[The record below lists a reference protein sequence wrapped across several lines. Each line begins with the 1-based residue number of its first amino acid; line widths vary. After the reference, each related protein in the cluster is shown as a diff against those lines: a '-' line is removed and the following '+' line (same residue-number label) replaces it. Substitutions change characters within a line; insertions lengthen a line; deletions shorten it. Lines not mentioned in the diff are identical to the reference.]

1 MDLIINL
8 NKRKGITSH
17 QATTEVKK
25 IFKARKAGHT
35 GTLDPSATGVLLICL
50 NKATRLA
57 SYFSSLNKEYRAVMK
72 LGETTDTQDAEG
84 NIIERNEQIEIDEAI
99 IANTLKSFKG
109 EIHQIPPQFSALK
122 HKGKPL
128 YKYAK
133 KGIIIPLEPRKV
145 IIHSIELLNIAI
157 PYVCFSVL
165 CSKGTYIRT
174 LCHDIGKR
182 LGTGAHLS
190 ELERTAVGPFNA
202 KDSLSIEA
210 LKTIAATGISGKGIY
225 SMDKAL
231 SWMPEIKIKETLVN
245 AVKNGSPVKIKD
257 CLDFS
262 ENFKT
267 ASGIKLKSPEGKLLA
282 IGRFHPDKESI
293 GMDVVLAT

>member
-1 MDLIINL
+1 
-8 NKRKGITSH
+8 
-17 QATTEVKK
+17 
-25 IFKARKAGHT
+25 
-35 GTLDPSATGVLLICL
+35 
-50 NKATRLA
+50 
-57 SYFSSLNKEYRAVMK
+57 MK

-84 NIIERNEQIEIDEAI
+84 NIIERNEQIEIDEAT

-133 KGIIIPLEPRKV
+133 KGINIPLEPRKV
-145 IIHSIELLNIAI
+145 LIHSIELLNIAI
-157 PYVCFSVL
+157 PYVCFRVL

-210 LKTIAATGISGKGIY
+210 LKSIAATGTSGKGIY
-225 SMDKAL
+225 SMDTAL

-262 ENFKT
+262 ENFKN

>member
-17 QATTEVKK
+17 QATTEGKK
-25 IFKARKAGHT
+25 IFKAKKAGHT

-57 SYFSSLNKEYRAVMK
+57 SYFSPLNKEYRAVMK

-84 NIIERNEQIEIDEAI
+84 NIIERNEQIEIDEAT

-133 KGIIIPLEPRKV
+133 KGINIPLEPRKV
-145 IIHSIELLNIAI
+145 LIHSIELLNIAI
-157 PYVCFSVL
+157 PYVCFRVL

-202 KDSLSIEA
+202 NDSLSIDA
-210 LKTIAATGISGKGIY
+210 LKSIAATGTSGKGIY
-225 SMDKAL
+225 SMDTAL
-231 SWMPEIKIKETLVN
+231 SWMPEIKIKETLV
-245 AVKNGSPVKIKD
+245 
-257 CLDFS
+257 
-262 ENFKT
+262 
-267 ASGIKLKSPEGKLLA
+267 
-282 IGRFHPDKESI
+282 
-293 GMDVVLAT
+293 